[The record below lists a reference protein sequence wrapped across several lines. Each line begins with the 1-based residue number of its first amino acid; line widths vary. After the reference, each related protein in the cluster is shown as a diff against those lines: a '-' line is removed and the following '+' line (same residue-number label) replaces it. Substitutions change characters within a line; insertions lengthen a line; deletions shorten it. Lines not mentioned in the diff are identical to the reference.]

1 MGATVLGL
9 HVAGWGAV
17 FAWLLPAQAAAGAN
31 AGVLL
36 GLAVGAYALGV
47 RHAFDADHIAAID
60 NATRQFLT
68 RGRTTVTTGFWFAL
82 GHSSVVVASVAL
94 LALGVETFT
103 KGLAEEDSTLRQA
116 AGIWGGTVSGLF
128 LLTAG
133 ALNLPALRSLHRLRR
148 TTGGGPVDEHQFHTD
163 LNRRGVLHRVLHP
176 LTRTVDR
183 PVKMYPVGFLFG
195 LGLDTAASISL
206 FVLAGTLAPSLPW
219 YAAMV
224 LPVLFTAGMTA
235 FDSADGLMMARIYS
249 RATGDARRSLDY
261 NIIVTGVSVVLA
273 FLIGGTGLLSVAAE
287 LVQPTGGFLEAVTA
301 VDLNFLGIAVIAF
314 FALAWMIAAAARTD
328 EPPGSPPAPW
338 RTATATSGSPPSW
351 TPRDARGQDRS
362 ALLRRDPR
370 TTSKLTMHDE
380 RQGAR

>member
-1 MGATVLGL
+1 METRTVEPRARGQVRSLTGMGATVAAL
-9 HVAGWGAV
+9 HVAGWGAL
-17 FAWLLPAQAAAGAN
+17 FAWLLPAQAAAGASP
-31 AGVLL
+31 GVLL

-94 LALGVETFT
+94 LALGVESFT
-103 KGLAEEDSTLRQA
+103 EGLADENSALRQA

-148 TTGGGPVDEHQFHTD
+148 TIGENPVDEHAFHTH

-206 FVLAGTLAPSLPW
+206 FVVAGTLAPSLPW

-249 RATGDARRSLDY
+249 RATGNARRSLDY
-261 NIIVTGVSVVLA
+261 NLVVTGVSVFIA

-287 LVQPTGGFLEAVTA
+287 LTEPTGGVLAAIAA
-301 VDLNFLGIAVIAF
+301 VDLNFLGLALIVF
-314 FALAWMIAAAARTD
+314 FALAWA
-328 EPPGSPPAPW
+328 
-338 RTATATSGSPPSW
+338 ATAATRRAAPA
-351 TPRDARGQDRS
+351 TTRPRA
-362 ALLRRDPR
+362 
-370 TTSKLTMHDE
+370 
-380 RQGAR
+380 

>member
-1 MGATVLGL
+1 METRTAQPRPPGSARSLTGMGATVAAL
-9 HVAGWGAV
+9 HLAGWGAL
-17 FAWLLPAQAAAGAN
+17 FAWLLPAQSAAGGN
-31 AGVLL
+31 PGLLL

-68 RGRTTVTTGFWFAL
+68 QGRTTVTTGFWFAL
-82 GHSSVVVASVAL
+82 GHSSVVVLSVLL
-94 LALGVETFT
+94 LALGVEAFAG
-103 KGLAEEDSTLRQA
+103 GLADENSTLRHA

-133 ALNLPALRSLHRLRR
+133 ILNLPALKSLHRLRR
-148 TTGGGPVDEHQFHTD
+148 TMKNTPVDEAELHSH

-206 FVLAGTLAPSLPW
+206 FVVAGTLAPSLPW

-235 FDSADGLMMARIYS
+235 FDSADGLMMSRIYS
-249 RATGDARRSLDY
+249 RATGDARRTVDY
-261 NIIVTGVSVVLA
+261 NLVVTGVSVFIA
-273 FLIGGTGLLSVAAE
+273 FLIGGIGLLSVAAKV
-287 LVQPTGGFLEAVTA
+287 LQPSGGILEAVTA
-301 VDLNFLGIAVIAF
+301 VDLNFLGITAIAF
-314 FALAWMIAAAARTD
+314 FALMWAATAVARTAK
-328 EPPGSPPAPW
+328 PVAALA
-338 RTATATSGSPPSW
+338 RASGE
-351 TPRDARGQDRS
+351 DQ
-362 ALLRRDPR
+362 
-370 TTSKLTMHDE
+370 
-380 RQGAR
+380 Q

>member
-1 MGATVLGL
+1 MGVTVAAL
-9 HVAGWGAV
+9 HLAGWGV
-17 FAWLLPAQAAAGAN
+17 LFGWLLPAQDAAGDN
-31 AGVLL
+31 PGSLL

-60 NATRQFLT
+60 NATRQFLS
-68 RGRTTVTTGFWFAL
+68 RGRTTVTTGYWFAL
-82 GHSSVVVASVAL
+82 GHSSVVVISVLL
-94 LALGVETFT
+94 LALGAEAFT
-103 KGLAEEDSTLRQA
+103 KGLTDESSSLRQA

-133 ALNLPALRSLHRLRR
+133 ILNMPALRSLHRLRR
-148 TTGGGPVDEHQFHTD
+148 TMRNAPVDEAELHTH

-206 FVLAGTLAPSLPW
+206 FVVAGTLAPSLPW

-249 RATGDARRSLDY
+249 RASGDAGRTVDY
-261 NIIVTGVSVVLA
+261 NLLVTGVSVFIA

-287 LVQPTGGFLEAVTA
+287 LTQPSGGILKALTA
-301 VDLNFLGIAVIAF
+301 VDLNFLGITVVAF
-314 FALAWMIAAAARTD
+314 FVLAWVARHRRGRQAASFD
-328 EPPGSPPAPW
+328 V
-338 RTATATSGSPPSW
+338 
-351 TPRDARGQDRS
+351 
-362 ALLRRDPR
+362 
-370 TTSKLTMHDE
+370 
-380 RQGAR
+380 

>member
-1 MGATVLGL
+1 METPTVEPRPRGLVRGLTGMGATVGGL
-9 HVAGWGAV
+9 HVAGWGAL
-17 FAWLLPAQAAAGAN
+17 FGWLLPAQTAAGAN
-31 AGVLL
+31 PGVLL

-94 LALGVETFT
+94 LALGVETFAQ
-103 KGLAEEDSTLRQA
+103 GLADEDSVLRQA
-116 AGIWGGTVSGLF
+116 AGIWGGTVSGVF

-133 ALNLPALRSLHRLRR
+133 ALNLPVLRSLHRLRR
-148 TTGGGPVDEHQFHTD
+148 TTGTGGLDESTLHTH

-176 LTRTVDR
+176 LARRVDR

-206 FVLAGTLAPSLPW
+206 FVVAGTLAPSLPW
-219 YAAMV
+219 YAVMV

-261 NIIVTGVSVVLA
+261 NIVVTGVSVFIA
-273 FLIGGTGLLSVAAE
+273 FLIGGMGLLSVAAE
-287 LVQPTGGFLEAVTA
+287 LVQPTGGVLAGIGA
-301 VDLNFLGIAVIAF
+301 VDLNFLGITVIAF
-314 FALAWMIAAAARTD
+314 FALAWMATAAARTAN
-328 EPPGSPPAPW
+328 PVP
-338 RTATATSGSPPSW
+338 
-351 TPRDARGQDRS
+351 
-362 ALLRRDPR
+362 ALLRSPGGQRR
-370 TTSKLTMHDE
+370 
-380 RQGAR
+380 

>member
-1 MGATVLGL
+1 METRTTETRSRGQVRSLTGMGATVVGL
-9 HVAGWGAV
+9 HVAGWGAL

-31 AGVLL
+31 SGVLL

-68 RGRTTVTTGFWFAL
+68 RGRATVTTGFWFAL

-94 LALGVETFT
+94 LALGVEAFT

-133 ALNLPALRSLHRLRR
+133 ALNLPALRSLDRLRR
-148 TTGGGPVDEHQFHTD
+148 TIGDGPVDEHEFHTH

-176 LTRTVDR
+176 LTRAVDR
-183 PVKMYPVGFLFG
+183 SVKMYPVGFLFG

-219 YAAMV
+219 YATMV

-249 RATGDARRSLDY
+249 RTTGDARRSLDY
-261 NIIVTGVSVVLA
+261 NIVVTGVSVFIA
-273 FLIGGTGLLSVAAE
+273 FLIGGMGLLSVVAE
-287 LVQPTGGFLEAVTA
+287 LTQPTGGILAAIGA
-301 VDLNFLGIAVIAF
+301 VDLNFLGLALIGF
-314 FALAWMIAAAARTD
+314 FALVWM
-328 EPPGSPPAPW
+328 
-338 RTATATSGSPPSW
+338 ATAVVCTAKPSPVLVRLPG
-351 TPRDARGQDRS
+351 GQ
-362 ALLRRDPR
+362 
-370 TTSKLTMHDE
+370 
-380 RQGAR
+380 RQ